1 MRKYIIII
9 SFFVLITNIHA
20 ETYDIQ
26 YFDELRKNMENQ
38 ATEMGVEI
46 NIMSERVFSAMH
58 RV

>member
-1 MRKYIIII
+1 MMMMVDLENSDI
-9 SFFVLITNIHA
+9 SI
-20 ETYDIQ
+20 
-26 YFDELRKNMENQ
+26 DELRKNMENQ